1 MSDATTIARPY
12 AKAVFQ
18 HALDAAQLP
27 FWSLMLR
34 ELSYVVLNTE
44 VADFISNPSTTQA
57 MQAQLVLSVFA
68 KAKKE
73 AETLAIENFI
83 ALLAENKRL
92 LLLPEIALQF
102 EALRAEQ
109 EKTLVATVSSFSAFT
124 KVQEQQLIESLSRR
138 LQRQV
143 TLEIKIDSSL
153 IGGAVIRAGDFV
165 IDGSVRGKLSKLS
178 TELVA

>member
-1 MSDATTIARPY
+1 M
-12 AKAVFQ
+12 
-18 HALDAAQLP
+18 
-27 FWSLMLR
+27 
-34 ELSYVVLNTE
+34 
-44 VADFISNPSTTQA
+44 
-57 MQAQLVLSVFA
+57 LSVFA